1 MRKVKE
7 KKSRG
12 FQIFGIILSVLL
24 VVALGFTVF
33 EIFTLNV
40 LPTNLLVPVV
50 LILVIL
56 SLIAILLVNFVSR
69 KLAGKI
75 FSSLLA
81 LVMTGVLG
89 WGSYYLYTTGNMP

>member
-56 SLIAILLVNFVSR
+56 H
-69 KLAGKI
+69 
-75 FSSLLA
+75 
-81 LVMTGVLG
+81 
-89 WGSYYLYTTGNMP
+89 

>member
-56 SLIAILLVNFVSR
+56 SLIVILLVNFVSR

-75 FSSLLA
+75 FFIAVSTCDDGRIRLGQLLSL
-81 LVMTGVLG
+81 
-89 WGSYYLYTTGNMP
+89 YDR

>member
-24 VVALGFTVF
+24 VVALAFTVF

-40 LPTNLLVPVV
+40 LPTNHVGAGGIDLSDSFVDCD
-50 LILVIL
+50 LIGEFCQPQAGRKDLFITVSTCDDGRIRLGQLL
-56 SLIAILLVNFVSR
+56 SLYDR
-69 KLAGKI
+69 
-75 FSSLLA
+75 
-81 LVMTGVLG
+81 
-89 WGSYYLYTTGNMP
+89 